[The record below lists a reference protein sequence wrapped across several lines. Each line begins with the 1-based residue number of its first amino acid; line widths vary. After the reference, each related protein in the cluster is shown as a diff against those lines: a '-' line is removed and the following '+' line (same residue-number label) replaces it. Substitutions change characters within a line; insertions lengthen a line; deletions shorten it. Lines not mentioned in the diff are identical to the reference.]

1 MEARSAMAD
10 PDEPDEVGEPD
21 ELARAH
27 EMAQAL
33 VNQFATAGAAEFAD
47 HPHVVLEYDPTTHH
61 KVVYGPYPSVVEAL
75 AAVTTLTDRNAEADM
90 PEIVATA
97 HPLFPPV

>member
-1 MEARSAMAD
+1 MAEKD
-10 PDEPDEVGEPD
+10 PREVALE
-21 ELARAH
+21 
-27 EMAQAL
+27 L

-47 HPHVVLEYDPTTHH
+47 HPHVVFEFDPTTEH
-61 KVVYGPYPSVVEAL
+61 KVFYGPYPSVVEAL
-75 AAVTTLTDRNAEADM
+75 AAVDRLCERNAEAEM